1 MATADKRVS
10 NRAKRRLMVKFGTSA
25 ADKTA
30 FTKNVSETGMF
41 VHTNTV
47 FKPGSTIHVN
57 IHFPDREFSMWARV
71 LWAKAVPPQLAHV
84 LECGMG
90 LRFID
95 PEPEWLEYFQAWS
108 KKVGAF

>member
-1 MATADKRVS
+1 
-10 NRAKRRLMVKFGTSA
+10 MVKFGISA

-30 FTKNVSETGMF
+30 FTKNVSETGLF

-47 FKPGSTIHVN
+47 FKPGSTIQVR

-95 PEPEWLEYFQAWS
+95 PEPEWLQHYQTWS
-108 KKVGAF
+108 KKVGAV